1 MLRKSFIFSWAI
13 LTCFRLFAQQDSTG
27 AQLKILL
34 IPYSS
39 MMYFSDADPD
49 IARFSKLDEPKVRNQ
64 IRNNVEANIY
74 HQLLSAF
81 QVVSIINASSL
92 NAEDDLKKIYAATRY
107 FTTENIPK
115 EKRNYSSKL
124 LVKKDKKQQIY
135 TDEIAMV
142 GEIQDPDL
150 YKTLY
155 QKYQCDYILTLSQF
169 EITTSN
175 KNTIEWTKQEY
186 NRTFNLHY
194 NVWDKSGKLILAE
207 VLVVSASGENTIKE
221 ITEKYL
227 ITLGQKLRDIL
238 KSELKQ

>member
-1 MLRKSFIFSWAI
+1 MHKSLLFFVFS
-13 LTCFRLFAQQDSTG
+13 LLGVTLLAQTDS
-27 AQLKILL
+27 ASSSKKILL
-34 IPYSS
+34 VPYPG

-49 IARFSKLDEPKVRNQ
+49 IARFSKLDEAKVRNQ
-64 IRNNVEANIY
+64 MRTNVEANVY

-115 EKRNYSSKL
+115 EKRNYGSKL
-124 LVKKDKKQQIY
+124 FQKKDKKQSVY

-142 GEIQDPDL
+142 GEIQDQDL
-150 YKTLY
+150 YKNLY

-169 EITTSN
+169 EVNTSN

-186 NRTFNLHY
+186 SRTYNLHY
-194 NVWDKSGKLILAE
+194 NVWDKTGKLVLAE
-207 VLVVSASGENTIKE
+207 VIVLSAGGENTVKE
-221 ITEKYL
+221 INDKYL
-227 ITLGQKLRDIL
+227 TELAQKLRDIL
-238 KSELKQ
+238 KSQLK